1 MSKTLAELAHKM
13 REIDFCMLATRGPNG
28 AIAARPMSNNQ
39 DVEYD
44 GDSFY
49 FTYDNAHMVAEIQ
62 RDPQVGLTF
71 QGSTGLLGLRPFF
84 AAVEGH
90 AELIHDKSQFKEHWS
105 SDLDQW
111 FRQGA
116 DTPGLVMIKVHADRI
131 HYWDGE
137 KEGEIKLAQAAA

>member
-13 REIDFCMLATRGPNG
+13 REIDFCMLTTHGADG
-28 AIAARPMSNNQ
+28 AITSRPMSNNQ

-44 GDSFY
+44 GDSYY
-49 FTYDNAHMVAEIQ
+49 FTYENAHMVAEIQ
-62 RDPQVGLTF
+62 RDPQVGLAF

-90 AELIHDKSQFKEHWS
+90 AELIREKGQFKEHWS

-137 KEGEIKLAQAAA
+137 KEGEIKLAQATA